1 MPYDVQIDHAKRIIV
16 VTGSG
21 AGTTADTL
29 RLIDDLQETLRTCVG
44 YNMLYD
50 STQLEIE
57 SSPAD
62 MMKVAEALFDRSRA
76 SFRKFAMVVP
86 LQRVPLARIFSALAH
101 PHGISA
107 NVFTSAAEARSWL
120 GLTDD
125 NPQ

>member
-1 MPYDVQIDHAKRIIV
+1 MPYDVQIDHSKRIII

-29 RLIDDLQETLRTCVG
+29 RLIDELQDTFHACVG
-44 YNMLYD
+44 YNLLYD

-62 MMKVAEALFDRSRA
+62 MLKVAEALFDRTHA

-86 LQRVPLARIFSALAH
+86 PQRVQLARIFSALAH
-101 PHGISA
+101 PHGVSA
-107 NVFTSAAEARSWL
+107 NVFTSASDARTWL
-120 GLTDD
+120 GL
-125 NPQ
+125 